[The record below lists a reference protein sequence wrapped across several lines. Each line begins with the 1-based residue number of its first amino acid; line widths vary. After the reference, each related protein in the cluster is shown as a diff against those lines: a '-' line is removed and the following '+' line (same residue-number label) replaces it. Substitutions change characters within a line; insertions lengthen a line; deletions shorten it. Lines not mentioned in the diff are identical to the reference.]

1 MTLIVA
7 PADGFDSYVSVVDA
21 DAYVL
26 KMGVDGWPATEDDK
40 EKALRRAT
48 QYIRVF
54 YAPKSKHLDP
64 VHTNIKDATVEAAV
78 RSLSADLLSDV
89 EPSAIVREK
98 IGPLETEFAEPQN
111 GGQVRF
117 ALIDALMRGLGDLPR
132 GNVMMLKRI

>member
-1 MTLIVA
+1 MALIVA
-7 PADGFDSYVSVVDA
+7 PTEGYDSYVSVADA

-26 KMGVDGWPATEDDK
+26 KMGADGWPAGESDK

-48 QYIRVF
+48 QYIRVA
-54 YAPKSKHLDP
+54 YAPKAQYLDP
-64 VHTNIKDATVEAAV
+64 VNENIEAATVEAAI
-78 RSLSADLLSDV
+78 RSVSGVLMTDV
-89 EPSAIVREK
+89 DAAAITEET
-98 IGPLETEFAEPQN
+98 IGPLTTKFAAPQN

>member
-7 PADGFDSYVSVVDA
+7 PAEGFDSYVSVADA
-21 DAYVL
+21 DAYVE
-26 KMGVDGWPATEDDK
+26 KMGVDGWPAEDPDK

-48 QYIRVF
+48 QYIRVA
-54 YAPKSKHLDP
+54 YAPKVQYLDP
-64 VHTNIKDATVEAAV
+64 IHANIEAATIEAAI
-78 RSLSADLLSDV
+78 RSVSGVLLADVD
-89 EPSAIVREK
+89 PSAIVREK
-98 IGPLETEFAEPQN
+98 IGPMDTEYAEPQN